1 MWLNGRTSVRG
12 SNRALFVVLIGFW
25 LKGGRVVMSACCS
38 VPLGRSVVTRFG
50 VAGDNFGEEGGRAI
64 GSMLELNSSI
74 TNLYLNGKL
83 LFFRVLCG
91 GAGDC
96 IFALLQVTN
105 VLAGNKIGPEGAP
118 AIWSALER
126 NSTLT
131 YLIVV

>member
-1 MWLNGRTSVRG
+1 
-12 SNRALFVVLIGFW
+12 
-25 LKGGRVVMSACCS
+25 MSACCS

-105 VLAGNKIGPEGAP
+105 VLSGNKIGPEGTR

-131 YLIVV
+131 SLDMESESTLAAMNVAAMISGRVVVRVC